1 MHRVRPVKDWRQKFL
16 EYLFH
21 CVLLRKSLAEDN
33 PRLQDPRFSALTL
46 GARYVQRLTLSSH
59 PYGAVRL
66 ATDELRPILEILQ
79 GTVTQLKLHHFSQR
93 SHEAFMKS
101 MTFLL
106 HRLIHHGS
114 VHTLTIINCD
124 KAIPFILIRVLR
136 MSAGQ
141 LDLEMREDLGVC
153 FCCDWESDVKLQ
165 SHGLQ
170 RKCCAQQEREAVATT
185 KDSGKNSSGVLQPLP
200 LQEGKGA
207 ANSCKRLSDNRFYTT
222 HAKWPRLEQGVEAGE
237 CFNTLEPSTEGTPS
251 HTATPQS
258 SQDLGGERILFRSIT
273 ALEVDLSSTIIP
285 ELQALLPSWVSL
297 CSLDLFGNRF
307 SEKSDLLKVVAALKS
322 LCQRPEGSISA
333 LSIDSVFCP
342 MPITALMVNLLST
355 CPKLETLSLNF
366 DVEEEDRLSPPQPI
380 PIDISLTKLQ
390 VVFPDDPIQL
400 QVFLSVL
407 RIAQS
412 LQHLHL
418 SWTSNQGF
426 GTLLLTLIGVDFTDC
441 RLFEK
446 NKVEFLGKLV
456 DAVKGSKT
464 LKFLHLSKNRL
475 GFSEKSDLLKVV
487 AALKSLCQRPEGSI
501 SALSIDSVFCPM
513 PITALMVN
521 LLSTCPKLETLSLNF
536 DVEEEDRLSPPQ
548 PIPIDISLT
557 KLQVVFP
564 DDPIQLQVFLSVLR
578 IAQSLQHLHLSWTSN
593 QGFGTLLLTLIGV
606 DFTDCRLFEKNK
618 VEFLGKLVDAVK
630 GSKTLNA
637 NCILPD
643 GLLEFGRLLEQQ
655 PPSSRLLLDLRQ
667 NPLDRDPGT
676 AQQAMELL
684 RRRCQ
689 VVGDLWNSRAA
700 FADYASVM

>member
-1 MHRVRPVKDWRQKFL
+1 MANEDKAQSLVQLCAKSVCKDMGRLEQQVWDLPASLIEELLPFLNIFYLERIEEVAVRKGLSTTSVWLRIWMEVVKYKPLGSKPVKDWRQKFL

-93 SHEAFMKS
+93 SHEASMKS
-101 MTFLL
+101 MTLLL

-153 FCCDWESDVKLQ
+153 FCCDRESDVKLQ

-170 RKCCAQQEREAVATT
+170 RRCCAQQEKETVATT

-207 ANSCKRLSDNRFYTT
+207 ANICKRLSDNRFYTT

-307 SEKSDLLKVVAALKS
+307 SEKSDLLKVVAALRS
-322 LCQRPEGSISA
+322 LCKRPEGSISA

-342 MPITALMVNLLST
+342 MPITAFMVNLLST

-426 GTLLLTLIGVDFTDC
+426 GTLLLTLIESNPNLCWLTLKGANLSACQKEVICFLKNSSLQGVDFTDC

-475 GFSEKSDLLKVV
+475 GNKGLVTLAELFSGNPTSQIEHLN
-487 AALKSLCQRPEGSI
+487 I
-501 SALSIDSVFCPM
+501 S
-513 PITALMVN
+513 
-521 LLSTCPKLETLSLNF
+521 
-536 DVEEEDRLSPPQ
+536 
-548 PIPIDISLT
+548 
-557 KLQVVFP
+557 
-564 DDPIQLQVFLSVLR
+564 
-578 IAQSLQHLHLSWTSN
+578 
-593 QGFGTLLLTLIGV
+593 
-606 DFTDCRLFEKNK
+606 
-618 VEFLGKLVDAVK
+618 
-630 GSKTLNA
+630 A

-700 FADYASVM
+700 FADFASVM

>member
-1 MHRVRPVKDWRQKFL
+1 MTNEDKPQSLVKLCAKSVCKDMGRLEQQVWDLPASLIEELLPFLNIFYLERIEEVAVRKGLSTASVWLRIWMEVVKYKPLGSKPVKDWRQKFL

-93 SHEAFMKS
+93 PHEASMKS
-101 MTFLL
+101 ITLLL

-141 LDLEMREDLGVC
+141 LDLEMRDDLGVC
-153 FCCDWESDVKLQ
+153 FCCDRESDVKLQ
-165 SHGLQ
+165 ANGQQ
-170 RKCCAQQEREAVATT
+170 RRCRAQQERETVATT
-185 KDSGKNSSGVLQPLP
+185 KDSGKNSSRILKALP

-207 ANSCKRLSDNRFYTT
+207 ANSGKRLSDNKFCTT
-222 HAKWPRLEQGVEAGE
+222 NVKWPRLEQGVEAGE
-237 CFNTLEPSTEGTPS
+237 CFNTLEPSTEGTPA

-258 SQDLGGERILFRSIT
+258 SQALGGERILFRSIT

-307 SEKSDLLKVVAALKS
+307 SEKSDLLKVVAALRS
-322 LCQRPEGSISA
+322 LCQHPEGSISA

-342 MPITALMVNLLST
+342 MPITAFMVNLLST

-380 PIDISLTKLQ
+380 P
-390 VVFPDDPIQL
+390 
-400 QVFLSVL
+400 VFLSVL

-426 GTLLLTLIGVDFTDC
+426 GTLLLTLIESNPNLCWLTLKGANLSACQKEVICFLKNSSLQGVDFTDC

-464 LKFLHLSKNRL
+464 LKFLHLPKNRL
-475 GFSEKSDLLKVV
+475 GNKGLVTLAELFSGNPTSQIEHLN
-487 AALKSLCQRPEGSI
+487 I
-501 SALSIDSVFCPM
+501 S
-513 PITALMVN
+513 
-521 LLSTCPKLETLSLNF
+521 
-536 DVEEEDRLSPPQ
+536 
-548 PIPIDISLT
+548 
-557 KLQVVFP
+557 
-564 DDPIQLQVFLSVLR
+564 
-578 IAQSLQHLHLSWTSN
+578 
-593 QGFGTLLLTLIGV
+593 
-606 DFTDCRLFEKNK
+606 
-618 VEFLGKLVDAVK
+618 
-630 GSKTLNA
+630 A

-643 GLLEFGRLLEQQ
+643 GLLEFGRLLEQH

-689 VVGDLWNSRAA
+689 VVGDMWNSRAA